1 MIRPRLLPHPGSTAL
16 LALVWVL
23 LSGSYDAGGVVV
35 GLVLGLL
42 LPALLW
48 RLWPAGAPI
57 RKPHRLAM
65 FILMVLY
72 DVVVANIAVA
82 RRVLGRNADLRPGT
96 LRLTLRLEDPL
107 AITILANCVSLTPGT
122 VSVEVEG
129 DGRTLVIHGLDIDD
143 PNQVL
148 EEIRHRY
155 ERPLLES
162 FPCSASHSS

>member
-1 MIRPRLLPHPGSTAL
+1 MTQERWLPHPVTSLL

-23 LSGSYDAGGVVV
+23 LTGSYDIGGVVV
-35 GLVLGLL
+35 GLVVGYL
-42 LPALLW
+42 LPMMLW
-48 RLWPAGAPI
+48 RLWPKGAPI

-65 FILMVLY
+65 FILVVLY
-72 DVVVANIAVA
+72 DVVVANISVA
-82 RRVLGRNADLRPGT
+82 RRVLGRNASLRPGT
-96 LRLTLRLEDPL
+96 LRLHSRLEDPL
-107 AITILANCVSLTPGT
+107 AITILANSISLTPGT
-122 VSVEVEG
+122 VSVEVES

-162 FPCSASHSS
+162 FPCSPSPSS